1 MSLKKYTYEVK
12 HEEKDN
18 YQSKNHCNGKHTE
31 IGDRKMRGKHFLKTH
46 SLTGCLFPER
56 ILTEG
61 LDEEHW
67 ERVCLSVTFFTFFVT
82 SRNGN

>member
-31 IGDRKMRGKHFLKTH
+31 IGDRKMRGKHFLKNALFNWVFISRTNSNRGAGRGTLGE
-46 SLTGCLFPER
+46 SLLER
-56 ILTEG
+56 DVLHILR
-61 LDEEHW
+61 H
-67 ERVCLSVTFFTFFVT
+67 VTQ
-82 SRNGN
+82 R